1 MLNYWNYWLFITT
14 DKSSNRLEWLL
25 TKTCTE
31 NIFMSHCNTVYYTS
45 WLQVNLN
52 DISDFY
58 KNTHQLHLTQERNVV
73 KEEEGLDDP
82 SLFLPLF
89 RAEIH
94 HSVQKRAEE
103 KPSGSREKWREKEKE
118 VGRVPVGLVWGWKL
132 IIAALMR
139 SGMPGDSGCSSSP
152 CCGNIK
158 RNRGPPSRYNCC
170 GDLSKGLRSLCRNL
184 CNPDCSTLPVIFN
197 LHV

>member
-132 IIAALMR
+132 IY
-139 SGMPGDSGCSSSP
+139 
-152 CCGNIK
+152 CGADEERHARRQWVLFK
-158 RNRGPPSRYNCC
+158 PLLRQHKTKQGP
-170 GDLSKGLRSLCRNL
+170 SLPL
-184 CNPDCSTLPVIFN
+184 
-197 LHV
+197 